1 MAAARRHKLPDI
13 PRDLPH
19 RRPLVIVAVT
29 NQAPSVARPATSA
42 ADGLPP
48 GSRSPPSRRI
58 NFAQASDLPAD
69 GSPSF
74 PTAQKLSV
82 EKSARATVDRDLI
95 VAVGRLERYKGHQ
108 RLIAALPYLR
118 AQRSNARLRIVGD
131 GPYREDLLRQA
142 VSLGV
147 ADHVEIGALAAE
159 DREAMAHLLSRA
171 GVVALLSDYEAHP
184 VSCDGGTRPGAP
196 CRGRRH
202 QRTSGDRKP
211 WLGSAVAADASATE
225 VATALLAGL
234 DERSDRTVNLPTWDE
249 AVTRLATLYRSAAS
263 SKA

>member
-1 MAAARRHKLPDI
+1 M
-13 PRDLPH
+13 
-19 RRPLVIVAVT
+19 
-29 NQAPSVARPATSA
+29 
-42 ADGLPP
+42 
-48 GSRSPPSRRI
+48 
-58 NFAQASDLPAD
+58 
-69 GSPSF
+69 
-74 PTAQKLSV
+74 
-82 EKSARATVDRDLI
+82 
-95 VAVGRLERYKGHQ
+95 
-108 RLIAALPYLR
+108 
-118 AQRSNARLRIVGD
+118 GD

-159 DREAMAHLLSRA
+159 DRGAMAHLLSRA

-184 VSCDGGTRPGAP
+184 VAVMEALALGRPVVVAD
-196 CRGRRH
+196 
-202 QRTSGDRKP
+202 TSGLREIASHG
-211 WLGSAVAADASATE
+211 WARAVAADASATE